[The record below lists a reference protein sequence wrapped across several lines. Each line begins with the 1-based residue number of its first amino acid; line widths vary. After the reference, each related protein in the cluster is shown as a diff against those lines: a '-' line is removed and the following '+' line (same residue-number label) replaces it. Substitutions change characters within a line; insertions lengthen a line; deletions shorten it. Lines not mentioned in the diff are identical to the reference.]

1 MRFACALVLL
11 GLIGCGKA
19 PPQPTVADGST
30 GKMIGDSPGIHNLI
44 RVNDWLYTGSEPE
57 AEPGFQTLHDL
68 GIRTVI
74 TVDGTKPDLA
84 RAGERGIRYVHIPI
98 GYNAIP
104 QERVLQIAKA
114 MQSLP
119 KPIYLHCH
127 HGKHRGPAAIA
138 AIQLC
143 LDPSFTPEQ
152 AEGWMTQAGTDP
164 RYKGLFEL
172 PRTLKRPTTEDLD
185 RVSSEFP
192 SVNRVADLA
201 KWMVEIDATWD
212 KLKAAQAAG
221 WINPAASAGDAVLLI
236 EQYREV
242 KRLPLP
248 QKQGFAKYRETAEAE
263 ASKLEHAL
271 RVSDT
276 KGATAAFLAGKSVCQ
291 KCHDD
296 FRDRAE

>member
-1 MRFACALVLL
+1 MPRRSLLLLLLL
-11 GLIGCGKA
+11 GCSPKPVPTTAVA
-19 PPQPTVADGST
+19 PEAHEVAGV
-30 GKMIGDSPGIHNLI
+30 HNLH
-44 RVNDWLYTGSEPE
+44 RVAPNLWSGSSPE
-57 AEPGFQTLHDL
+57 GDAGFMSLKSL
-68 GIRTVI
+68 GVKTVI
-74 TVDGTKPDLA
+74 SVDGARPDVA
-84 RAGERGIRYVHIPI
+84 AAEKQGIRYVHLPVGYHGI
-98 GYNAIP
+98 GRDRAL
-104 QERVLQIAKA
+104 ELAKA
-114 MQSLP
+114 VRDLP
-119 KPIYLHCH
+119 GPVYVHCH

-263 ASKLEHAL
+263 ASKLEQAL

>member
-1 MRFACALVLL
+1 MPRRSLLLLLLL
-11 GLIGCGKA
+11 GCSPK
-19 PPQPTVADGST
+19 PVPTTAVASEAHEVA
-30 GKMIGDSPGIHNLI
+30 GIHNLH
-44 RVNDWLYTGSEPE
+44 RVAPNLWSGSSPE
-57 AEPGFQTLHDL
+57 GDAGFKSLKSL
-68 GIRTVI
+68 GVKTVI
-74 TVDGTKPDLA
+74 SVDGATPDVA
-84 RAGERGIRYVHIPI
+84 AAEKQGIRYVHLPVGYHGI
-98 GYNAIP
+98 GRDRAL
-104 QERVLQIAKA
+104 ELAKA
-114 MQSLP
+114 VRDLP
-119 KPIYLHCH
+119 GPVYVHCH

-152 AEGWMTQAGTDP
+152 AEGWMMQAGTDP

-172 PRTLKRPTTEDLD
+172 PRTLRRPTTEDLD

-212 KLKAAQAAG
+212 KLKAAEAAG
-221 WINPAASAGDAVLLI
+221 WKNPAASAGDAVLLI

-263 ASKLEHAL
+263 ASKLEQAL